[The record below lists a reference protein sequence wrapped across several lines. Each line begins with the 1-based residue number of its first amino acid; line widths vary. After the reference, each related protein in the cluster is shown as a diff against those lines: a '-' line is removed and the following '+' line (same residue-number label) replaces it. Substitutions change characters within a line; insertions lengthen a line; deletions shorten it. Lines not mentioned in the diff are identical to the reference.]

1 MNLQK
6 THSFRQINL
15 VAVIAVAALIATA
28 CGGDD
33 TTVEEPPTTTDV
45 AMTTQP
51 RVTPEAT
58 DELPLTPT
66 TSAAMTEERI
76 VEMQEEIAEVVEEA
90 SPDDVPPAEI
100 VEQVIEAVEEAVPES
115 VLSLGICTQWVAD
128 PEMGLNEQQAQECA
142 AMLAAAV
149 AACEGLNCFGDDGTE
164 PEPEPEPEETPTTT
178 APPEPEEQI
187 TTSAPSQPEPETE
200 EPTTSTTPPEPE
212 PEQDEPTTTTT
223 PPEPEPE
230 DTQPEYSVGDVVAAS
245 ELDPDRDDIPD
256 NLFCEMREDGSWG
269 CWTQPTETAN
279 PSNEGWV
286 PPEAGMVPEPHPEC
300 SSDDP
305 ATWDQTCTPP
315 SSWDWGEFTVGGRVD
330 ETPRL
335 SDVVLNF
342 RLGCSATSGAPCRWL
357 MGMMKWPLDYLDA
370 RPTCV
375 LNEYLDRVEEFART
389 GSAIGAVQDRHGWH
403 NCATVIDPLV
413 GETPEHGN
421 DVGQRLS
428 DTGLSLADRCR
439 AVLPDD
445 VMLETGYKLSGT
457 PPTRFEP
464 GHAGCDAWA
473 EYVESSRLMTS
484 RPDCLRAR
492 SLAKEW
498 MEHYH
503 GVHERYPATSC

>member
-1 MNLQK
+1 MTTSK
-6 THSFRQINL
+6 TISRTL
-15 VAVIAVAALIATA
+15 RTIAVVAAAALIAAA

-33 TTVEEPPTTTDV
+33 PDVVQLPAETTSTSVAEQPSSTLSGLEQPVPTTTV
-45 AMTTQP
+45 
-51 RVTPEAT
+51 V
-58 DELPLTPT
+58 
-66 TSAAMTEERI
+66 AMTEEQREEI
-76 VEMQEEIAEVVEEA
+76 HQEIAEVVENA
-90 SPDDVPPAEI
+90 SPEDVPSAEI
-100 VEQVIEAVEEAVPES
+100 VEQVIEAAEEAAPES
-115 VLSLGICTQWVAD
+115 VLNLGICTQWVAD
-128 PEMGLNEQQAQECA
+128 PELVLNEQQAQECA

-149 AACEGLNCFGDDGTE
+149 EACEGLDCFPKETA
-164 PEPEPEPEETPTTT
+164 EPEPEEQT
-178 APPEPEEQI
+178 
-187 TTSAPSQPEPETE
+187 TTSAPSQPEQD

-212 PEQDEPTTTTT
+212 PEQDEPTTTTM

-230 DTQPEYSVGDVVAAS
+230 QDEPTTTTMPPEPEPEEAQPEYSVGDVVAAS

-269 CWTQPTETAN
+269 CWTQPTEIGN

-300 SSDDP
+300 SEEFS
-305 ATWDQTCTPP
+305 TWDQTCTPP
-315 SSWDWGEFTVGGRVD
+315 NSWDWGEFTVGGRVD

-335 SDVVLNF
+335 SAVVLNF
-342 RLGCSATSGAPCRWL
+342 HLGCSATSGAPCRWL
-357 MGMMKWPLDYLDA
+357 TGMMKWPLDYLGA

-413 GETPEHGN
+413 GEIPEHGN

-428 DTGLSLADRCR
+428 DTGLSMADRCR

-484 RPDCLRAR
+484 RPGCHRAR